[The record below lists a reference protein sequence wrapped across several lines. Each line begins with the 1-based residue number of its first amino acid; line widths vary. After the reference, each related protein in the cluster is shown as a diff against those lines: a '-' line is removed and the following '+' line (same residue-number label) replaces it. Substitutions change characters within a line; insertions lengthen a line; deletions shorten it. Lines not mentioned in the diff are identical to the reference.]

1 MNNYQ
6 TYYTSPVGEL
16 LIKGTDE
23 AISALLFTNTDQFSK
38 DKSIDLPSGAKYPE
52 VMQQSICQLDEYFAG
67 KRREFDLPVTQ
78 EGTPFQHSVWN
89 ALCNIKYGQ
98 TISYMELA
106 RRIGNEKS
114 VRAVGTTNGK
124 NQISIIVPCHRVI
137 GANGNLTGYAGGLWR
152 KSWLLEHEQKVAHG
166 VQMLF

>member
-6 TYYTSPVGEL
+6 TYYTSPVGKL
-16 LIKGTDE
+16 LIKCTEE
-23 AISALLFTNTDQFSK
+23 AISALLFTDTDQFPK
-38 DKSIDLPSGAKYPE
+38 DESIDLPSGAGYPE
-52 VMQQSICQLDEYFAG
+52 VMQQCIHQLDEYFVG

-78 EGTPFQHSVWN
+78 EGTPFQQTVWQ
-89 ALCNIKYGQ
+89 ALCDIEYGK
-98 TISYMELA
+98 TISYSELA

-124 NQISIIVPCHRVI
+124 NQLSIIVPCHRVI
-137 GANGNLTGYAGGLWR
+137 GANGNLTGYGGGLWR